1 MSIYGHTLFV
11 RIFPYSNLIVRRE
24 YIPNTPT
31 YIFLRTTWKGVISV
45 RKTVDHY
52 EIIMHYPKDE
62 AGRQELA
69 KRVALVHA
77 QTVIEKLNALS
88 CPIDEKVRVID
99 EIIKKCSKTR

>member
-1 MSIYGHTLFV
+1 M
-11 RIFPYSNLIVRRE
+11 
-24 YIPNTPT
+24 
-31 YIFLRTTWKGVISV
+31 
-45 RKTVDHY
+45 
-52 EIIMHYPKDE
+52 
-62 AGRQELA
+62 A